1 MSQREG
7 AAGRDD
13 ILQRVSPPLANADLD
28 ELFASAWPGYT
39 TRDWTPVLSRSLA
52 YVGAFSAGALVGFVN
67 VAWDGGA
74 HAFLL
79 DTTIHPAHQR
89 RGVGSR
95 LVLAAAEAARERG
108 VEWLHVDYEPHLDG
122 FYRACGFAPT
132 LAGLLRLNGLS
143 LT

>member
-1 MSQREG
+1 
-7 AAGRDD
+7 
-13 ILQRVSPPLANADLD
+13 
-28 ELFASAWPGYT
+28 
-39 TRDWTPVLSRSLA
+39 
-52 YVGAFSAGALVGFVN
+52 VGAFSAGALVGFVN
-67 VAWDGGA
+67 VAWDGGV

-79 DTTIHPAHQR
+79 DTTVHSALLR

-95 LVLAAAEAARERG
+95 LVLAAAEAAREHR

-132 LAGLLRLNGLS
+132 LAGLLRLNGPS